1 MWKEPWVPWLLGFL
15 PRSRSPSFAPTNCK
29 VSQLILLHPR
39 RWNVDLINDLFA
51 PDSAEAILK
60 IVLLAFPK
68 SDKLVWIIDP
78 KGNFLVKST
87 VAINHTHDDRVDD
100 VNWKSFWKLRI
111 HERYKIL
118 IWRIGNGILPTKLN
132 IALRLGF
139 SDNLCPLCKL
149 EEESIDHLF
158 LKCSISRAI

>member
-1 MWKEPWVPWLLGFL
+1 MIYL
-15 PRSRSPSFAPTNCK
+15 R
-29 VSQLILLHPR
+29 QILLR
-39 RWNVDLINDLFA
+39 QSLKLFCRLS
-51 PDSAEAILK
+51 PKVISWFG
-60 IVLLAFPK
+60 LLTPK
-68 SDKLVWIIDP
+68 VI
-78 KGNFLVKST
+78 FLVKST

-100 VNWKSFWKLRI
+100 VNWKSLWKLRI